1 MNPPLGSSD
10 PQTDRGWRAQAPNIH
25 FADIGK
31 GCAAAG
37 GSAGAF
43 GSLRMHQLKV
53 DRSAKTQQAFLFF
66 NLREGLLPLS
76 AGNTLE
82 PIGKVRI
89 GDLLRQL
96 WRSTNGR

>member
-1 MNPPLGSSD
+1 
-10 PQTDRGWRAQAPNIH
+10 
-25 FADIGK
+25 
-31 GCAAAG
+31 
-37 GSAGAF
+37 
-43 GSLRMHQLKV
+43 MHQLEV
-53 DRSAKTQQAFLFF
+53 DRSANTEQAFLLF
-66 NLREGLLPLS
+66 NLREGLQPLS